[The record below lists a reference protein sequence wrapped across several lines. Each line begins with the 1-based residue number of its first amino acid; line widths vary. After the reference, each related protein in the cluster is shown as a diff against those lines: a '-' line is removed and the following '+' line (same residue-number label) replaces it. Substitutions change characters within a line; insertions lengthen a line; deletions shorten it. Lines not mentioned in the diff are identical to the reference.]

1 MAYHAWRKNKV
12 HYQNK
17 KLISGKCNRMHG
29 VFSAYDKSVVF
40 ALVGATFASAFI
52 LSHVTPKAK
61 AEGASAS
68 TATVTVRESCSM
80 IGTTNPPHTVD
91 LVNGTYSGTDYP
103 SGISQ
108 TTLKAFCNDNSGF
121 AIYAIGYTNNEYGN
135 TTLHWGGASDTSD
148 TTNAINTGLY
158 IAGSTTNSTWSMK
171 LTSVSGT
178 YAPTISDGTN
188 NTENFT
194 TWHVV
199 PQEYTK
205 VVYFNSSTGYTT
217 GQGSSL
223 TTTYDAY
230 ISNTQPAGTYTGQVK
245 YTLVHPALAPAP
257 VVCRPEGTTI
267 TTIACMQDITATNKT
282 TILASMTEDAD
293 YTLKDSRDG
302 KVYHIAK
309 LKDGNIW
316 MTQNLDHDIVATAG
330 FYTNENTDIGYNA
343 TTGQYETTSWT
354 PSSATMTNASSWV
367 GSNTTPQSYDPG
379 DLYWNGT
386 NSDHNDWNEYYNTC
400 TWNSELMK
408 KENCDESKNPISTYT
423 TVSGTPIPQYHLGN
437 FYNFTAALAMN
448 DSSSYT
454 TGGTLI
460 EQSICPAGWTLPRTG
475 NGEDTFYSLWN
486 EYNLIVRSYI
496 DSNANNIH
504 DTNETALWTSP
515 LYFAPSGYFGGAL
528 LNVGDG
534 GSFWSPVVN
543 DSGYA
548 RYARFSVY
556 GGVTPSGSLNRY
568 YGYSVRC
575 VSRPVSGSGS

>member
-1 MAYHAWRKNKV
+1 MHKYKISSKYRLSKQSFSPYLLTGIPLTLTLLSASILTLPSTHAD
-12 HYQNK
+12 
-17 KLISGKCNRMHG
+17 
-29 VFSAYDKSVVF
+29 ASVVDE
-40 ALVGATFASAFI
+40 I
-52 LSHVTPKAK
+52 NI
-61 AEGASAS
+61 
-68 TATVTVRESCSM
+68 TVPVSCSLT
-80 IGTTNPPHTVD
+80 GVVDTVHNAEI
-91 LVNGTYSGTDYP
+91 LNGTYSGTTNAN
-103 SGISQ
+103 GIGQ
-108 TTLKAFCNDNSGF
+108 TTLTTYCNDNSGY

-135 TTLHWGGASDTSD
+135 TKLYWSEAPNTNPTL
-148 TTNAINTGLY
+148 NAIDTGIY
-158 IAGSTTNSTWSMK
+158 KAGTTTSSTWSMK
-171 LTSVSGT
+171 LNSNPGT
-178 YAPTISDGTN
+178 YAPIIVGSSNDTEKETN
-188 NTENFT
+188 TPDFSNFT
-194 TWHVV
+194 EV
-199 PQEYTK
+199 PTEYTK
-205 VVYFNSSTGYTT
+205 VAYFNSSAGQTT

-316 MTQNLDHDIVATAG
+316 MTQNLDHDIVATAD

-367 GSNTTPQSYDPG
+367 GSNTAPQSYDPG

-386 NSDHNDWNEYYNTC
+386 KSDSSDWDEYNNTC
-400 TWNSELMK
+400 TWNNELK
-408 KENCDESKNPISTYT
+408 KNENCDESKNPISTYT

-460 EQSICPAGWTLPRTG
+460 ERSICPAGWTLPRTG

-486 EYNLIVRSYI
+486 KYNLIVKSYI

-515 LYFAPSGYFGGAL
+515 LYFTPSGTFDGAL
-528 LNVGDG
+528 YGVGRG
-534 GSFWSPVVN
+534 GGFWSPVVYG
-543 DSGYA
+543 SSYA
-548 RYARFSVY
+548 RRAYFGV
-556 GGVTPSGSLNRY
+556 GGYVSPSGSSDRG
-568 YGYSVRC
+568 YGGSVRC
-575 VSRPVSGSGS
+575 ASRPVSGSVSVPAGGGGAQ

>member
-1 MAYHAWRKNKV
+1 MHKYKISNKHRLSEQSFSPYLLTGIPLTLTLLSASIFTLPSTHA
-12 HYQNK
+12 
-17 KLISGKCNRMHG
+17 
-29 VFSAYDKSVVF
+29 DTSVVDE
-40 ALVGATFASAFI
+40 I
-52 LSHVTPKAK
+52 NI
-61 AEGASAS
+61 
-68 TATVTVRESCSM
+68 TVPVSCSLT
-80 IGTTNPPHTVD
+80 GVVDTVHNVEI
-91 LVNGTYSGTDYP
+91 LNGTYSGTTNAN
-103 SGISQ
+103 GIGQ
-108 TTLKAFCNDNSGF
+108 TTLTTYCNDNSGF

-135 TTLHWGGASDTSD
+135 TKLYWSEAPNTNPTL
-148 TTNAINTGLY
+148 NAIDTGIY
-158 IAGSTTNSTWSMK
+158 TAGTTTSSTWSMK
-171 LTSVSGT
+171 LNSNPGT

-205 VVYFNSSTGYTT
+205 VAYFNSSTGYTT

-330 FYTNENTDIGYNA
+330 FYTNENTDIGYNT

-386 NSDHNDWNEYYNTC
+386 KSDDSGWNEYYNTC
-400 TWNSELMK
+400 TWNSELK
-408 KENCDESKNPISTYT
+408 KRENCDESKNPISTYT

-454 TGGTLI
+454 TSETLI

-475 NGEDTFYSLWN
+475 NGEDTFYSLWH
-486 EYNLIVRSYI
+486 EYNLTESSYI
-496 DSNANNIH
+496 DNNGDGVHDAN
-504 DTNETALWTSP
+504 EAALWTSP
-515 LYFAPSGYFGGAL
+515 LYFTPSGYFDGAL
-528 LNVGDG
+528 LNVGYDG
-534 GSFWSPVVN
+534 GFWSPVVL
-543 DSGYA
+543 DSSSAGYA
-548 RYARFSVY
+548 FFNV
-556 GGVTPSGSLNRY
+556 GGDVDPSGS
-568 YGYSVRC
+568 YGRLGGNSVRC
-575 VSRPVSGSGS
+575 VSRPVSGSLSDSGGGSNSPT